1 LAKLYKAKQTYGVS
15 PSENPKHAMA
25 DIRWQRIVHNDMENI
40 FMGLI
45 VAWGSLFSAAN
56 ASVHCVCV
64 VIFTV
69 SRILHTLSYAYEL
82 QPHRGIAWF
91 VAVIAVLVI
100 AVNGVIGVL

>member
-1 LAKLYKAKQTYGVS
+1 
-15 PSENPKHAMA
+15 MA

-45 VAWGSLFSAAN
+45 VTWGSLFSAAN
-56 ASVHCVCV
+56 ASVHCASFV
-64 VIFTV
+64 VFTL
-69 SRILHTLSYAYEL
+69 SRIMHTLAYAYEL

-91 VAVIAVLVI
+91 VAVIAMLVI